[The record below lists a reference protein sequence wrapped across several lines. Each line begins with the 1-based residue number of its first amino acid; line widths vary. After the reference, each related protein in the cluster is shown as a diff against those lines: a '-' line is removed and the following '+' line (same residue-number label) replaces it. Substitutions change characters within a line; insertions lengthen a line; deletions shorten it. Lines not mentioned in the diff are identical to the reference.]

1 MPNSTSRRIKS
12 NTVKE
17 PKKLT
22 AIQIGNIN
30 EKRTKEYYEK
40 LGYVVETTRRAKFAG
55 NDYFGLFDHL
65 ATSTRDFRLIQTK
78 TNQMPTQKYREKI
91 KALPV
96 PPGVIKEIVLWKDG
110 VDTPLIYQY

>member
-1 MPNSTSRRIKS
+1 MPNRTSRRIKS

-55 NDYFGLFDHL
+55 ND
-65 ATSTRDFRLIQTK
+65 
-78 TNQMPTQKYREKI
+78 
-91 KALPV
+91 
-96 PPGVIKEIVLWKDG
+96 
-110 VDTPLIYQY
+110 